1 MFLAINPF
9 KREGEALKLSAIVQL
24 MRPHQYIKNL
34 FIFLPLFFALKINDT
49 ALLFNA
55 FIAFI
60 AFSLT
65 ASAIYSLN
73 DYHDIEEDREHPKK
87 RNRPLA
93 SGAITKKEAV
103 VMMVMLSVT
112 GFVLMTSLSFN
123 AAAILGVYV
132 VMNIAYSFFLKHVAI
147 VDVTI
152 IAVGFV
158 LRLFIGSAVT
168 GIPLSMWIVIM
179 TFLLALFM
187 ALAKRRDDVLIYLN
201 TGKKMRKVID
211 GYNLQFLDTA
221 MAIMASVVIVAY
233 TIYTTSAEVV
243 ARVHSE
249 YLYLTALFVI
259 LGIMR
264 YMQIAFVQQDSG
276 SPTKIV
282 LKDRFMQLTILGWGL
297 AFAWILY

>member
-1 MFLAINPF
+1 LLNII
-9 KREGEALKLSAIVQL
+9 KL

-34 FIFLPLFFALKINDT
+34 FIFLPLFFALKITDT
-49 ALLFNA
+49 GLLFNA
-55 FIAFI
+55 VIAFI

-65 ASAIYSLN
+65 ASAIYTLN
-73 DYHDIEEDREHPKK
+73 DYHDIEEDKQHPKK
-87 RNRPLA
+87 KYRPLA
-93 SGAITKKEAV
+93 SGMINKSQAIII
-103 VMMVMLSVT
+103 MSVLFVS
-112 GFVLMTSLSFN
+112 GFTLM
-123 AAAILGVYV
+123 AILSLEAAGILLTYV
-132 VMNIAYSFFLKHVAI
+132 LMNIAYSFYLKHIAI
-147 VDVTI
+147 LDVVI
-152 IAVGFV
+152 IAIGFV
-158 LRLFIGSAVT
+158 LRLFIGSVVAD
-168 GIPLSMWIVIM
+168 IPLSMWIVIM

-187 ALAKRRDDVLIYLN
+187 ALAKRRDDVLIYLD

-264 YMQIAFVQQDSG
+264 YLQVAFVLKDSG

-282 LKDRFMQLTILGWGL
+282 LKDRFMQFTLVGWIVT
-297 AFAWILY
+297 FAWILY

>member
-1 MFLAINPF
+1 M
-9 KREGEALKLSAIVQL
+9 GEDHLQVSLIIKL

-34 FIFLPLFFALKINDT
+34 FIFLPLFFSLKITDT
-49 ALLFNA
+49 DLLFNA
-55 FIAFI
+55 VIAFI

-65 ASAIYSLN
+65 ASAIYTLN
-73 DYHDIEEDREHPKK
+73 DYHDIEEDKQHPKK
-87 RNRPLA
+87 KYRPLT
-93 SGAITKKEAV
+93 SGEISKAQAIVIMAV
-103 VMMVMLSVT
+103 LGIA
-112 GFVLMTSLSFN
+112 GFSLMALPSMKAVGIM
-123 AAAILGVYV
+123 AAYV
-132 VMNIAYSFFLKHVAI
+132 VMNIAYSFYLKHVAI
-147 VDVTI
+147 LDVMI
-152 IAVGFV
+152 ISIGFV

-168 GIPLSMWIVIM
+168 DIPLSMWIVVM

-187 ALAKRRDDVLIYLN
+187 ALAKRKDDVLIYLD

-221 MAIMASVVIVAY
+221 MAIMASVVIVSY

-249 YLYLTALFVI
+249 YLYLTSLFVI

-264 YMQIAFVQQDSG
+264 YLQVVFVLKDSG

-282 LKDRFMQLTILGWGL
+282 LNDRFMQLTLIGWVL
-297 AFAWILY
+297 TFAWILY